1 MFIMPEK
8 KCLVINSGF
17 IFSIST
23 DSTLLQSAYNAGL
36 ELPYRCASGCC
47 GHCKVQLRDGSVE
60 MDHSGG
66 ISREEIADGVIL
78 TCCSYPNGDI
88 KIEV

>member
-1 MFIMPEK
+1 MPGQQ
-8 KCLVINSGF
+8 CLIINNGF

-36 ELPYRCASGCC
+36 KLPYRCASGYC
-47 GHCKVQLRDGSVE
+47 GHCKVLLRDGSVK

-66 ISREEIADGVIL
+66 ISREEVNNGIIL
-78 TCCSYPNGDI
+78 TCCSYPTGDI